1 MLQALGRGAPEA
13 DVHFRRLPRLL
24 CVQKLE
30 GGEGQLGAAVDTQLE
45 VMVLVQLCWWGVG
58 AERRRTAWTSRCR
71 ARRTQGKLFA
81 NGRQKTSKE
90 TVEPRTLLRVD
101 CLELAQ

>member
-1 MLQALGRGAPEA
+1 MLHAPGRGAPEA

-45 VMVLVQLCWWGVG
+45 VMVLVQLCWWGWGVLRGGAQPGHLDAEPVG
-58 AERRRTAWTSRCR
+58 LKANCLQMEGKKPPRRRWSPEHYCVWT
-71 ARRTQGKLFA
+71 
-81 NGRQKTSKE
+81 
-90 TVEPRTLLRVD
+90 P
-101 CLELAQ
+101 